1 MTVSAGDLEC
11 TSGSFNWLGVETAE
25 GPQGFGGR
33 CLILIL
39 VHKRVVGWVVDRIYE
54 EDQQEGSLF
63 SAIKTGGILGG
74 NMQPGTLASFTLLA
88 PPLIKRLVTF
98 STVGLKRWWGVST
111 STILS
116 WSKSVGDLPSKLPQT
131 GFHNVLLVRLEVAL
145 HHFIIL
151 HRLYSVISQ
160 LWVAL
165 HLWSPTRTIEM
176 RALKYYPCNPGRTAR
191 SATKPRATRPYQ
203 ATADMFDCL
212 FAL

>member
-111 STILS
+111 STILFVVEKCWRS
-116 WSKSVGDLPSKLPQT
+116 SLKIAPNRLPQRLT
-131 GFHNVLLVRLEVAL
+131 CPSRSRTTSFHNLASIVFCNFAIMGSSALVESDSNYRDARAQVLSL
-145 HHFIIL
+145 
-151 HRLYSVISQ
+151 Q
-160 LWVAL
+160 PW
-165 HLWSPTRTIEM
+165 
-176 RALKYYPCNPGRTAR
+176 
-191 SATKPRATRPYQ
+191 
-203 ATADMFDCL
+203 
-212 FAL
+212 